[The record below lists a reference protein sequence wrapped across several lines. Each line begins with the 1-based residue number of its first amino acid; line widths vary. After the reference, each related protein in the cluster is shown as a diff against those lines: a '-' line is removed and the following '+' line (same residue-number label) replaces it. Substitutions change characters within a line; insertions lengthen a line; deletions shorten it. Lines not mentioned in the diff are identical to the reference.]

1 MNKHT
6 LSVAIT
12 FLFCT
17 PISGGIPDGIYHKG
31 WIDFNKN
38 GKMDL
43 YENPKA
49 PLEDRVQDL
58 LSQMTLEEK
67 TCQMATL
74 YGSGRVLKDAL
85 PQNNWKTEVWKDGIG
100 NIDEEH
106 NGLGAFKSEYS
117 FPYAKHVNAKHTIQR
132 WFVEKTR
139 LGIPVDFTNEGIR
152 GLCHDRATYF
162 PAQCGQ
168 GATWNKKLI
177 ARIGEVEAKE
187 AVALG
192 YTNIYSP
199 ILDIA
204 QDPRWGRCVET
215 YGEDPYLVGELG
227 KQMITSLQKYNLVAT
242 PKHFAVYSI
251 PIGGRD
257 GKTRT
262 DPHVAPRE
270 MRTLYI
276 EPFRM
281 AFQEAGA
288 LGVMS
293 SYNDYDG
300 EPITG
305 SYHFLTEILRQEWGF
320 KGYVVSDSEA
330 VEFISNKHKVAD
342 TYEDGI
348 AQAVNAG
355 LNIRTHF
362 TPPADFIL
370 PLRKA
375 VDNGK
380 ISQETLDKRVAE
392 ILRIKFRL
400 GLFDNPYRGN
410 GKQAEQIVH
419 SKEHQAVSLEAARQS
434 LVLLK
439 NETNLLPLSK
449 SIRSIA
455 VIGPNANEQTQL
467 ICRYGPAN
475 APIKTVYQGIKELLP
490 HTEVIYKKGC
500 DIIDPHFPESEILDF
515 PKTAEEVQLME
526 EAIRA
531 AKQAEVVVMVL
542 GGNELTVR
550 EDRSR
555 TSLNLPGRQEELLKA
570 VCATGK
576 PIILVMLDGRASSI
590 NYAAAHI
597 PAILHAW
604 FPGEFCGQAVAE
616 ALFGDYNPGGRL
628 AVTFPKSVG
637 QIPFAF
643 PFKPGSD
650 ESSSTSVYGALYP
663 FGHGLSYTTFTYSDL
678 HISPSHQG
686 VQGDIHVS
694 CNIKNTGKIK
704 GDEVVQLYLRD
715 EISSVT
721 TYTKVLRGFERISLK
736 AGEEQTVHFR
746 LRPQDLGLWD
756 KNMNFRVELGSF
768 KVMLGASSTDIRLH
782 GQFEITP

>member
-139 LGIPVDFTNEGIR
+139 LGIPVDFTNEGMR

-694 CNIKNTGKIK
+694 CKIKNTGKIK

>member
-555 TSLNLPGRQEELLKA
+555 TSLNLLAEL
-570 VCATGK
+570 
-576 PIILVMLDGRASSI
+576 I
-590 NYAAAHI
+590 
-597 PAILHAW
+597 
-604 FPGEFCGQAVAE
+604 
-616 ALFGDYNPGGRL
+616 
-628 AVTFPKSVG
+628 
-637 QIPFAF
+637 
-643 PFKPGSD
+643 
-650 ESSSTSVYGALYP
+650 
-663 FGHGLSYTTFTYSDL
+663 
-678 HISPSHQG
+678 
-686 VQGDIHVS
+686 
-694 CNIKNTGKIK
+694 
-704 GDEVVQLYLRD
+704 
-715 EISSVT
+715 
-721 TYTKVLRGFERISLK
+721 
-736 AGEEQTVHFR
+736 
-746 LRPQDLGLWD
+746 
-756 KNMNFRVELGSF
+756 
-768 KVMLGASSTDIRLH
+768 
-782 GQFEITP
+782 

>member
-17 PISGGIPDGIYHKG
+17 PISGGTPDGIYHKG

-74 YGSGRVLKDAL
+74 YGSGSVLKDAL
-85 PQNNWKTEVWKDGIG
+85 PQDNWKTEVWKDGIG

-117 FPYAKHVNAKHTIQR
+117 FPYAKHVDAKHTIQR

-375 VDNGK
+375 VDDGK

-392 ILRIKFRL
+392 ILRIKFWL

-439 NETNLLPLSK
+439 NETHLLPLSK

-455 VIGPNANEQTQL
+455 VIGPNADEQTQL

-490 HTEVIYKKGC
+490 HAEVIYKKGC

-515 PKTAEEVQLME
+515 PKTAEEVRLMQE
-526 EAIRA
+526 VIRA

-576 PIILVMLDGRASSI
+576 PVILVMLDGRASSI
-590 NYAAAHI
+590 NYAAAHV

-694 CNIKNTGKIK
+694 CKIKNTGKIK

-756 KNMNFRVELGSF
+756 KNMNFRVEPGSF

>member
-270 MRTLYI
+270 IRTLYI

-694 CNIKNTGKIK
+694 CKIKNTGKIK

>member
-663 FGHGLSYTTFTYSDL
+663 FGHGLS
-678 HISPSHQG
+678 
-686 VQGDIHVS
+686 
-694 CNIKNTGKIK
+694 
-704 GDEVVQLYLRD
+704 
-715 EISSVT
+715 
-721 TYTKVLRGFERISLK
+721 
-736 AGEEQTVHFR
+736 
-746 LRPQDLGLWD
+746 
-756 KNMNFRVELGSF
+756 
-768 KVMLGASSTDIRLH
+768 
-782 GQFEITP
+782 

>member
-6 LSVAIT
+6 LFTVAS

-17 PISGGIPDGIYHKG
+17 QVSGDTPDGIYHKG

-43 YENPKA
+43 YENPKV
-49 PLEDRVQDL
+49 PLEERVQDL

-67 TCQMATL
+67 SCQMATL

-85 PQNNWKTEVWKDGIG
+85 PQDNWKTEVWKDGIG

-106 NGLGAFKSEYS
+106 NGLGTFKSEYS
-117 FPYAKHVNAKHTIQR
+117 FPYTKHVDAKHAIQR
-132 WFVEKTR
+132 WFVEETR
-139 LGIPVDFTNEGIR
+139 LGIPVDFTNEGLR

-168 GATWNKKLI
+168 GATWNKELI

-227 KQMITSLQKYNLVAT
+227 KQMITSLQKHNLVAT

-251 PIGGRD
+251 PVGGRD

-330 VEFISNKHKVAD
+330 VEFISSKHKVAN

-375 VDNGK
+375 VADGK

-392 ILRIKFRL
+392 ILRVKFWL

-439 NETNLLPLSK
+439 NEMNLLPLSK
-449 SIRSIA
+449 SLRSIA
-455 VIGPNANEQTQL
+455 VIGPNADERTQL

-475 APIKTVYQGIKELLP
+475 APIKTVYQGIKERLP
-490 HTEVIYKKGC
+490 HTEVIYRKGC
-500 DIIDPHFPESEILDF
+500 DIIDPHFPESEVLDF
-515 PKTAEEVQLME
+515 PKTTEEARLME
-526 EAIRA
+526 EAIHA

-576 PIILVMLDGRASSI
+576 PVVLVLLDGRASSI
-590 NYAAAHI
+590 NYAAAHV

-650 ESSSTSVYGALYP
+650 ESSSTSVYGVLYP
-663 FGHGLSYTTFTYSDL
+663 FGHGLSYTTFSYGDL
-678 HISPSHQG
+678 KISPLRQG
-686 VQGDIHVS
+686 VQGDINIS
-694 CNIKNTGKIK
+694 CKIKNTGKIK

-715 EISSVT
+715 EVSSVT
-721 TYTKVLRGFERISLK
+721 TYTKVLRGFERISLE
-736 AGEEQTVHFR
+736 AGEEQMVHFR

-756 KNMNFRVELGSF
+756 KNMNFRVEPGKF
-768 KVMLGASSTDIRLH
+768 KVMIGSSSTDIRLH
-782 GQFEITP
+782 GRFEIAP

>member
-17 PISGGIPDGIYHKG
+17 PISGGTPDGIYHKG

-85 PQNNWKTEVWKDGIG
+85 PQDNWKTEVWKDGIG

-117 FPYAKHVNAKHTIQR
+117 FPYPKHVDAKHTIQR

-375 VDNGK
+375 VDDGK

-392 ILRIKFRL
+392 ILRIKFWL

-439 NETNLLPLSK
+439 NETHLLPLSK

-455 VIGPNANEQTQL
+455 VIGPNADEQTQL

-490 HTEVIYKKGC
+490 HAEVIYKKGC

-515 PKTAEEVQLME
+515 PKTAEEVRLMQE
-526 EAIRA
+526 VIRA

-576 PIILVMLDGRASSI
+576 PVILVMLDGRASSI
-590 NYAAAHI
+590 NYAAAHV

-694 CNIKNTGKIK
+694 CKIKNTGKIK

-756 KNMNFRVELGSF
+756 KNMNFRVEPGSF

>member
-400 GLFDNPYRGN
+400 GLFDTPYRGN

-694 CNIKNTGKIK
+694 CKIKNTGKIK

-756 KNMNFRVELGSF
+756 KNMNFRVEPGSF

>member
-348 AQAVNAG
+348 AQAVNTG

-694 CNIKNTGKIK
+694 CKIKNTGKIK

>member
-17 PISGGIPDGIYHKG
+17 PISGGTPDGIYHKG

-85 PQNNWKTEVWKDGIG
+85 PQDNWKTEVWKDGIG

-375 VDNGK
+375 VDDGK

-392 ILRIKFRL
+392 ILRIKFWL

-439 NETNLLPLSK
+439 NETHLLPLSK

-455 VIGPNANEQTQL
+455 VIGPNADEQTQL

-490 HTEVIYKKGC
+490 HAEVIYKKGC

-515 PKTAEEVQLME
+515 PKTAEEVRLMQE
-526 EAIRA
+526 VIRA

-590 NYAAAHI
+590 NYAAAHV

-694 CNIKNTGKIK
+694 CKIKNTGKIK

>member
-6 LSVAIT
+6 LFTVAS

-17 PISGGIPDGIYHKG
+17 QVSGDTPDGIYHKG

-49 PLEDRVQDL
+49 PLEERVQDL

-67 TCQMATL
+67 SCQMATL

-85 PQNNWKTEVWKDGIG
+85 PQDNWKTEVWKDGIG

-106 NGLGAFKSEYS
+106 NGLGTFKSEYS
-117 FPYAKHVNAKHTIQR
+117 FPYTKHVDAKHAIQR
-132 WFVEKTR
+132 WFVEETR

-168 GATWNKKLI
+168 GATWNKELI

-227 KQMITSLQKYNLVAT
+227 KQMITSLQRHNLVAT

-251 PIGGRD
+251 PVGGRD

-330 VEFISNKHKVAD
+330 VEFISSKHKVAN

-375 VDNGK
+375 VADGK

-392 ILRIKFRL
+392 ILRVKFWL

-439 NETNLLPLSK
+439 NEMNLLPLSK
-449 SIRSIA
+449 SLRSIA
-455 VIGPNANEQTQL
+455 VIGPNADERTQL

-475 APIKTVYQGIKELLP
+475 APIKTVYQGIKERLP
-490 HTEVIYKKGC
+490 HTEVIYRKGC
-500 DIIDPHFPESEILDF
+500 DIIDPHFPESEVLDF
-515 PKTAEEVQLME
+515 PKTTEEARLME
-526 EAIRA
+526 EAIHA

-576 PIILVMLDGRASSI
+576 PVVLVLLDGRASSI
-590 NYAAAHI
+590 NYAAAHV

-637 QIPFAF
+637 QIPFAY

-663 FGHGLSYTTFTYSDL
+663 FGHGLSYTTFSYGDL
-678 HISPSHQG
+678 KISPLRQG
-686 VQGDIHVS
+686 VQGDINIS
-694 CNIKNTGKIK
+694 CKIKNTGKIK

-715 EISSVT
+715 EVSSVT
-721 TYTKVLRGFERISLK
+721 TYTKVLRGFERISLE
-736 AGEEQTVHFR
+736 AGEEQIVHFR

-756 KNMNFRVELGSF
+756 KNMNFRVEPGKF
-768 KVMLGASSTDIRLH
+768 KVMIGSSSTDIRLH
-782 GQFEITP
+782 GRFEIAP

>member
-17 PISGGIPDGIYHKG
+17 PISGGTPDGIYHKG

-85 PQNNWKTEVWKDGIG
+85 PQDNWKTEVWKDGIG

-375 VDNGK
+375 VDDGK

-392 ILRIKFRL
+392 ILRIKFWL

-439 NETNLLPLSK
+439 NETHLLPLSK

-455 VIGPNANEQTQL
+455 VIGPNADEQTQL

-490 HTEVIYKKGC
+490 HAEVIYKKGC

-515 PKTAEEVQLME
+515 PKTAEEVRLMQE
-526 EAIRA
+526 VIRA

-576 PIILVMLDGRASSI
+576 PVILVMLDGRASSI
-590 NYAAAHI
+590 NYAAAHV

-694 CNIKNTGKIK
+694 CKIKNTGKIK

>member
-85 PQNNWKTEVWKDGIG
+85 PQDNWKTEVWKDGIG

-375 VDNGK
+375 VDDGK

-392 ILRIKFRL
+392 ILRIKFWL

-439 NETNLLPLSK
+439 NETHLLPLSK

-455 VIGPNANEQTQL
+455 VIGPNADEQTQL

-490 HTEVIYKKGC
+490 HAEVIYKKGC

-576 PIILVMLDGRASSI
+576 PVILVMLDGRASSI
-590 NYAAAHI
+590 NYAAAHV

-686 VQGDIHVS
+686 AQGDIHVS
-694 CNIKNTGKIK
+694 CKIKNTGKIK

-756 KNMNFRVELGSF
+756 KNMNFRVEPGSF